1 MHQCYNLSL
10 FFSIEQTSI
19 IQIRPVV
26 FELPTL
32 LKKKETGCPNQS
44 LAIA

>member
-19 IQIRPVV
+19 IQIRPVM
-26 FELPTL
+26 FEFPTL
-32 LKKKETGCPNQS
+32 LKKKGDRSSAPAS
-44 LAIA
+44 LQ